1 MRLYGIYKA
10 YDMRQFSAVY
20 KKTKDWYVGWVEEI
34 SGVNVQGKTL
44 EEAKENLRESLAL
57 VIAANRLL
65 AKRDAGR
72 GKVVRETVRM
82 K

>member
-1 MRLYGIYKA
+1 MK
-10 YDMRQFSAVY
+10 QFSAVY

-34 SGVNVQGKTL
+34 SGINVQGKTL
-44 EEAKENLRESLAL
+44 EEAKENLREAL
-57 VIAANRLL
+57 KLVVAANKAL

-72 GKVVRETVRM
+72 GKVVREVVRV